1 MHLTLCQT
9 GIGRSRPPSEPW
21 ELLVPSSAVIAPM
34 PHSSVCWQSRSPAP
48 LSIDPTL
55 LPLSK
60 ISQLRPRNLPD
71 HQPPQQKYCHMLT
84 CNAPS
89 AALHHSWKFL
99 LSPAIIHNM
108 CLAFPISPFAI
119 YRVLRSLAWLTAPMQ
134 MELVENVPFTQGST
148 RYTGWQGLINS
159 KLNCKDN
166 MKIISYLDLPCPL
179 KDMQVSF
186 FVIIAIIGKT
196 AQDNNLW

>member
-9 GIGRSRPPSEPW
+9 GIGQSRPPSEPW

-89 AALHHSWKFL
+89 AALRHSWKIS
-99 LSPAIIHNM
+99 LSLAIIHSMWNVDHLPHLTFRHLP
-108 CLAFPISPFAI
+108 CAQILGLTYCPNADEIGLECTFHSGVHQI
-119 YRVLRSLAWLTAPMQ
+119 YWLTRTHQ
-134 MELVENVPFTQGST
+134 QQIEL
-148 RYTGWQGLINS
+148 
-159 KLNCKDN
+159 
-166 MKIISYLDLPCPL
+166 
-179 KDMQVSF
+179 
-186 FVIIAIIGKT
+186 
-196 AQDNNLW
+196 